1 MVILNGIK
9 TRYKGTGYLLVP
21 TALQF
26 DKLVYCYCFRFNR
39 NEFTF
44 DYECGKMY
52 PAAVVNRGKQVNL
65 ALTESEFETVQ
76 HLNYYNSAM
85 IAEVIE

>member
-9 TRYKGTGYLLVP
+9 TRYNGTNNLLVS

-39 NEFTF
+39 NKFTF
-44 DYECGKMY
+44 DYKCGKMY
-52 PAAVVNRGKQVNL
+52 PAVAVNRGKQVYI
-65 ALTESEFETVQ
+65 ALTDSEFETVQ
-76 HLNYYNSAM
+76 HLNYYDSAM
-85 IAEVIE
+85 IAEVIG